1 MVMKKYLKLEEIT
14 PYKIASE
21 LADYVWEIVSR
32 WDWFAK
38 KTVGTQFANAID
50 SIAGNIAE
58 GFGRYHKRDK
68 QKFYYNS
75 RGSVFESAHW
85 AKKAYNRKLLAE
97 KEYSRI
103 IEALRG
109 LPKEINLL
117 IKYTEIKLAI

>member
-1 MVMKKYLKLEEIT
+1 MKKYLKLEEIT